1 MITAAKA
8 KIITERQEV
17 KDRAN
22 RVIEAIA
29 KDIEKRAT
37 IGCRE
42 LVIRMDGIGKY
53 FTFKERVFG
62 DVSLLWEGVRPLVEK
77 RFREANFAINGGQ
90 YGFTIS
96 W

>member
-22 RVIEAIA
+22 RVVEAIA

-42 LVIRMDGIGKY
+42 LVIRMDSIMKWVVELITHHIVSQEIY
-53 FTFKERVFG
+53 YANQCIENSKERV
-62 DVSLLWEGVRPLVEK
+62 ETQEQNPEK
-77 RFREANFAINGGQ
+77 
-90 YGFTIS
+90 
-96 W
+96 

>member
-22 RVIEAIA
+22 RVVEAIA

-42 LVIRMDGIGKY
+42 LVIRMDSIRKY
-53 FTFKERVFG
+53 FTLKEIIFN
-62 DVSLLWEGVRPLVEK
+62 DVGLLWGGIYLLVEK
-77 RFREANFAINGGQ
+77 RFKEANFTISGGQ
-90 YGFTIS
+90 HGFTIS

>member
-22 RVIEAIA
+22 RVVEAIA

-42 LVIRMDGIGKY
+42 LVIRMDSIRKY
-53 FTFKERVFG
+53 FFN
-62 DVSLLWEGVRPLVEK
+62 DVGLLWAGIYPLVEK
-77 RFREANFAINGGQ
+77 RFKEANFTISCGQ